1 MPYFRFLAGAGG
13 VIVALM
19 FAANAYLSG
28 PDATPV
34 EKSSSSHTGF
44 DPSTIRITSTRKGPE
59 RVVIDTSLPT
69 IVPPAPTVNLATVT
83 PPRPAREA
91 FAQANAEQA
100 PAAKP
105 VKEAKAQPHKP
116 AHRRVARRYY
126 YEQQPVYQQRQVAG
140 DMFSFWFR

>member
-19 FAANAYLSG
+19 FAANAYL
-28 PDATPV
+28 PATDAPPADN
-34 EKSSSSHTGF
+34 SSSHTGF

-69 IVPPAPTVNLATVT
+69 VVPSAPTVNLATVA
-83 PPRPAREA
+83 PPQPAREA

-100 PAAKP
+100 PAATAKP
-105 VKEAKAQPHKP
+105 VKEAKAQHKP
-116 AHRRVARRYY
+116 AHRRIARRYY